1 METERKVQKLRE
13 AIAEVEKKR
22 SLLNREKL
30 MNTFS
35 DTTKSVSH
43 YLHKCLL
50 YNIRYYIIVVLV
62 YCNNYYSYNI

>member
-35 DTTKSVSH
+35 RTTKSVSH
-43 YLHKCLL
+43 Y
-50 YNIRYYIIVVLV
+50 
-62 YCNNYYSYNI
+62 

>member
-1 METERKVQKLRE
+1 METERKVQKLQE

-35 DTTKSVSH
+35 HSTKSVSQ
-43 YLHKCLL
+43 Y
-50 YNIRYYIIVVLV
+50 
-62 YCNNYYSYNI
+62 